1 MNIKSN
7 IAPFK
12 SEFGKHLFVVDGSRI
27 YDVDESTYNT
37 VLNFSLGKNDELDNS
52 TLETILSD
60 LNLQQQNYITAD
72 SHFTPKNLNSVSL
85 NVAQSCNMSCSY
97 CYADEGKFGGKRS
110 YMKEEIAFKTIDSLF
125 IESDVKQPILLGFMG
140 GEPLLAREVV
150 HASTAYAWEKAKKEN
165 REIHFSITTNGTLIQ
180 EKDAV
185 LFNSFPF
192 NVTISIDGD
201 KEKHNLH
208 RKMNN
213 GSDSYEQTLKGLK
226 TIIDFGKPKQ
236 LSARVTVSPKTGRL
250 LPLLEHLISLGF
262 DDVGFSAVLVSP
274 DKNFEFSAAN
284 FTDFTEHMIE
294 CGKKTIDEI
303 KKGNNFPFS
312 NLETAIQEIHK
323 GTHRPYPCGAGAS
336 YMSVNSKG
344 EYYACHRFIDD
355 SEYIM
360 GDIFSGSNLKLR
372 EDLLIKNHVDKM
384 EPCKTC
390 WARYLC
396 GGGCYHEVKQRGRI
410 ACDYIRN
417 WLMFCLSAYIELSE
431 LKKTVSNEKYK

>member
-1 MNIKSN
+1 MKLRSN
-7 IAPFK
+7 ITPFE
-12 SEFGKHLFVVDGSRI
+12 SAFGKHLFVVDGSRI
-27 YDVDESTYNT
+27 FDVDDNTYNIFRDSAQKEN
-37 VLNFSLGKNDELDNS
+37 VDDSRMNEILADLD
-52 TLETILSD
+52 I
-60 LNLQQQNYITAD
+60 QQYNYINAD
-72 SHFTPKNLNSVSL
+72 SHFVPKYLNSVSL

-97 CYADEGKFGGKRS
+97 CYADEGKFGGQRS
-110 YMKEEIAFKTIDSLF
+110 FMKEEIAFKTIDSLF
-125 IESDVKQPILLGFMG
+125 LESDEKQPILLGFMG
-140 GEPLLAREVV
+140 GEPLLARETV
-150 HASTAYAWEKAKKEN
+150 HASTKYAWDKAKKEN

-180 EKDAV
+180 EKDAQ
-185 LFNSFPF
+185 LFQSFPF

-208 RKMNN
+208 RKMLN

-226 TIIDFGKPKQ
+226 TIINFGKPKQ

-274 DKNFEFSAAN
+274 DKSYQFNPSDFI
-284 FTDFTEHMIE
+284 DFTKHMIE
-294 CGKKTIDEI
+294 CGEKTLSEI
-303 KKGNNFPFS
+303 KNGNNFPFS

-360 GDIFSGSNLKLR
+360 GDIFNGSNLNLR
-372 EDLLIKNHVDKM
+372 EDLLIKSHVDKM
-384 EPCKTC
+384 EPCNTC

-417 WLMFCLSAYIELSE
+417 WLMFCLSSYIELSE
-431 LKKTVSNEKYK
+431 LKKNTSNETK